1 MKRTIL
7 SVSVLSLIYLSG
19 CNSSN
24 SKTTDLDSTST
35 DTTEVLASVKTEQ
48 KTETTVTQN
57 HEGKKI
63 ADAATILARKQ
74 VPVLCYHQIR
84 DWRATDSKT
93 AKDYIIPVATFKAQM
108 KMLAD
113 SGYNS
118 IQPEQLYNYLAYGD
132 ALPEKPVMLTF
143 DDTDYDQYEVGA
155 KVLDQHGFKGVYFIM
170 TVSIGKKGKVHYMS
184 KEDIKDLADNGNTI
198 GSHTYDHKN
207 FKKYAG
213 EDWVQQLD
221 KPTAKLEEITGK
233 KMLDFAYPF
242 GLWNSQ
248 GIPEL
253 KKRGFRAAYALAEKR
268 DDKDP
273 LYTIRRII
281 ASGYWSPKT
290 LHTSMVRSF

>member
-1 MKRTIL
+1 MKKIIL
-7 SVSVLSLIYLSG
+7 SISVLSLIFLGG

-24 SKTTDLDSTST
+24 SKTTDSVTTTNDS
-35 DTTEVLASVKTEQ
+35 TEVLASVKTEE

-74 VPVLCYHQIR
+74 VPILCYHQIR

-155 KVLDQHGFKGVYFIM
+155 KVLDQYGYKGVYFIM

-184 KEDIKDLADNGNTI
+184 KEDIKDLADRGNTI

-207 FKKYAG
+207 FKKYTG

-221 KPTAKLEEITGK
+221 KPTAKLEEITGR

-242 GLWNSQ
+242 GLWNSE

-253 KKRGFRAAYALAEKR
+253 KKRGFRAAYALADKR
-268 DDKDP
+268 DEKEP